1 MDGLRYGASVG
12 SGRPCQFRLPLRHTV
27 EFAVADQLQSV
38 FAFLALI
45 QQDPQ
50 LRAQLN
56 EVCTADEVAAIA
68 TGRGFP
74 FPAAALLELFERCN
88 EAPIAR
94 SGLMDEKL
102 IRVYL
107 RRATLQ

>member
-1 MDGLRYGASVG
+1 MADHLRAL
-12 SGRPCQFRLPLRHTV
+12 F
-27 EFAVADQLQSV
+27 D
-38 FAFLALI
+38 FLAQI
-45 QQDPQ
+45 QTDAE

-56 EVCTADEVAAIA
+56 EVCTADEVSAIA
-68 TGRGFP
+68 ADRGYSFE
-74 FPAAALLELFERCN
+74 PATLLELFERCN

-107 RRATLQ
+107 RRASLL

>member
-1 MDGLRYGASVG
+1 MDQELQTVFSFLGQIQSDPALR
-12 SGRPCQFRLPLRHTV
+12 T
-27 EFAVADQLQSV
+27 
-38 FAFLALI
+38 
-45 QQDPQ
+45 
-50 LRAQLN
+50 QLN

-68 TGRGFP
+68 AARGHAFA
-74 FPAAALLELFERCN
+74 PATLLALFERCN

-107 RRATLQ
+107 RRESLG

>member
-1 MDGLRYGASVG
+1 
-12 SGRPCQFRLPLRHTV
+12 
-27 EFAVADQLQSV
+27 VADQLQSV